1 MKLTKI
7 LLASSILLL
16 SSCGIQKEFI
26 KEPTTGMYLSAYEL
40 AFPPGAIHIRKE
52 KEYWYSFER
61 NGKKYLLFY
70 PDSVR
75 ESQILDY

>member
-1 MKLTKI
+1 MKLIKL

-26 KEPTTGMYLSAYEL
+26 KEKNTGMYVSAYEL
-40 AFPPGAIHIRKE
+40 AFPPGAYHIRKE

-70 PDSVR
+70 PESVR
-75 ESQILDY
+75 EIQIFEY